1 MTVLEQIQQRLEQ
14 LPPEKQ
20 SEVLD
25 FVTFL
30 GQRLSTKL
38 ESLPEKRSLQAHP
51 AFGSWKTRTLDALEY
66 EQTLRREWDS
76 RP

>member
-1 MTVLEQIQQRLEQ
+1 MTLLEQIQDQLHQ

-25 FVTFL
+25 FVLFL
-30 GQRLSTKL
+30 RQQLQVPAPSAKHLSL
-38 ESLPEKRSLQAHP
+38 SDHP
-51 AFGSWKTRTLDALEY
+51 AFGSWRGRKIDALNYQRTLRA
-66 EQTLRREWDS
+66 EWDE

>member
-1 MTVLEQIQQRLEQ
+1 MTLAEQIQKYVNQ

-30 GQRLSTKL
+30 QKRMAASQ
-38 ESLPEKRSLQAHP
+38 PARRRSLRKHP
-51 AFGSWKTRTLDALEY
+51 AFGSWRGRKIDALTY
-66 EQTLRREWDS
+66 EQALRAEWDS
-76 RP
+76 HP

>member
-1 MTVLEQIQQRLEQ
+1 MTLLEQIQQQLRT

-30 GQRLSTKL
+30 QSRLAISR
-38 ESLPEKRSLQAHP
+38 PADRRSLRKHP
-51 AFGSWKTRTLDALEY
+51 AFGSWRRRKIDALAY
-66 EQTLRREWDS
+66 EQALRAEWDS

>member
-1 MTVLEQIQQRLEQ
+1 MTLLEQIQQQLRT

-30 GQRLSTKL
+30 QNRAAISRTADL
-38 ESLPEKRSLQAHP
+38 RSLRKHP
-51 AFGSWKTRTLDALEY
+51 AFGSWRRRKIDALAY
-66 EQTLRREWDS
+66 EQTLRAEWDS

>member
-1 MTVLEQIQQRLEQ
+1 MTLAEQIQKYVNQ

-30 GQRLSTKL
+30 QKRVGVSQPARR
-38 ESLPEKRSLQAHP
+38 RSLRRHP
-51 AFGSWKTRTLDALEY
+51 AFGSWRGRKIDALAY
-66 EQTLRREWDS
+66 EQTLRAEWDS